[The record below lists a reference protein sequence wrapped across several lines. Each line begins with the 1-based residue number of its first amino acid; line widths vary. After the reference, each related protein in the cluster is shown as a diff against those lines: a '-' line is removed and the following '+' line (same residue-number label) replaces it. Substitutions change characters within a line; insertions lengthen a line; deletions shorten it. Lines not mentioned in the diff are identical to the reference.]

1 MIYETYKNLFGTFLD
16 KNRTPAIKK
25 LKKLIIGGKNSYGHE
40 QVYIGEDNK
49 RKIMGILVAFKGDEI
64 KCFEETKAYWN
75 AMNFPNF
82 LKLTLVKPIYD
93 KITASSIDNNDL
105 YIGNLVVSNDLRGQG
120 IGTEL
125 LKSSFILGK
134 AKKCNRVL
142 LDVTFEN
149 DSAKR
154 LYEKTGFKVCGENAS
169 YGLVSLQEPTV
180 WNIRK

>member
-1 MIYETYKNLFGTFLD
+1 
-16 KNRTPAIKK
+16 
-25 LKKLIIGGKNSYGHE
+25 
-40 QVYIGEDNK
+40 
-49 RKIMGILVAFKGDEI
+49 
-64 KCFEETKAYWN
+64 
-75 AMNFPNF
+75 MNFPNF

-105 YIGNLVVSNDLRGQG
+105 YIGNLVVSNDLMGPMDWYR
-120 IGTEL
+120 II
-125 LKSSFILGK
+125 KKFFILGK

>member
-1 MIYETYKNLFGTFLD
+1 
-16 KNRTPAIKK
+16 
-25 LKKLIIGGKNSYGHE
+25 
-40 QVYIGEDNK
+40 
-49 RKIMGILVAFKGDEI
+49 
-64 KCFEETKAYWN
+64 
-75 AMNFPNF
+75 MNFPNF

-105 YIGNLVVSNDLRGQG
+105 YIGNLRGQG

-180 WNIRK
+180 WNIR